1 MHIYCTYEELGV
13 VQGLNVVT
21 SNFCHSRKGSYIV
34 YVSTL
39 YSSRACIKSK
49 KICTTVC
56 TVLCIKHVVKR
67 ENESFVIQYACD

>member
-34 YVSTL
+34 YV

-49 KICTTVC
+49 KVCTTVR
-56 TVLCIKHVVKR
+56 TVLYCVSNVVVKR
-67 ENESFVIQYACD
+67 ENESFVVQYACD